1 MSLLIGNCTA
11 DAGLGSRLCT
21 NTETLSVDCIPPA
34 QVCDF
39 NTADCPNMSDELNCP
54 CEYILNVKLLPACA
68 CVQALAIVLFSIT
81 CVYRHYH
88 CPILHLCSDFSL
100 YNSQTLFRKFFY
112 MI

>member
-39 NTADCPNMSDELNCP
+39 NTADCPDMSDELNCP

-81 CVYRHYH
+81 CVYIGITTVLFCICVQIFLCIIVRH
-88 CPILHLCSDFSL
+88 CLGSFS
-100 YNSQTLFRKFFY
+100 T
-112 MI
+112 